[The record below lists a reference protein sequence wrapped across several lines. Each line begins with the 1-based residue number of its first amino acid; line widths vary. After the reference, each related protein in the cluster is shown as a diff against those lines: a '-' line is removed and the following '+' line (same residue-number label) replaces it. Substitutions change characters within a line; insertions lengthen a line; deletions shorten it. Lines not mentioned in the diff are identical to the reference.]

1 MALKILLSSVL
12 LFLTTGCKSSY
23 PDKAETAVKVA
34 VVGAV
39 MLPFIAT
46 DVVGSLFSEEKEGD
60 CRIEIGMDL
69 TEVLNTFGSPE
80 KVLETVNDQ
89 YSGAKIYEFRKK
101 IQFHS
106 RRINQY
112 KGSRIERIFC
122 RLDDEV
128 SEFYIVFERN
138 GKVLEIYTSKDRMT
152 KKYR

>member
-23 PDKAETAVKVA
+23 PDKAETAVEVA

-89 YSGAKIYEFRKK
+89 HSGSKIYEFKK
-101 IQFHS
+101 KVQLLNIFVDQYNGSKIEGFNCQIS
-106 RRINQY
+106 RGVR
-112 KGSRIERIFC
+112 
-122 RLDDEV
+122 V
-128 SEFYIVFERN
+128 FYIVEKYS
-138 GKVLEIYTSKDRMT
+138 KVIGIYTRKERMT
-152 KKYR
+152 KKYL

>member
-23 PDKAETAVKVA
+23 PDKAETAVEVA

-89 YSGAKIYEFRKK
+89 HSGAKIYEFKK
-101 IQFHS
+101 KVQLLNIFVDQYNGSKIEGFNGQIS
-106 RRINQY
+106 R
-112 KGSRIERIFC
+112 GVC
-122 RLDDEV
+122 V
-128 SEFYIVFERN
+128 FYIVEKYS
-138 GKVLEIYTSKDRMT
+138 KVIGIYTRKERMT
-152 KKYR
+152 KKYL

>member
-1 MALKILLSSVL
+1 ML

-23 PDKAETAVKVA
+23 PDKAETAVEVA

-80 KVLETVNDQ
+80 KVLETVYDQ
-89 YSGAKIYEFRKK
+89 HSGAKIYEFKK
-101 IQFHS
+101 KVQLLNIFVDQYNGSKIEGFNGQIS
-106 RRINQY
+106 RGVR
-112 KGSRIERIFC
+112 
-122 RLDDEV
+122 V
-128 SEFYIVFERN
+128 FYIVEKYS
-138 GKVLEIYTSKDRMT
+138 KVIGIYTRKERMT
-152 KKYR
+152 KKYL